1 MIGGDFDIPVMY
13 QDLANSTMSP
23 MNLPLGAMSGMYGAG
38 MYGGVGNTNYLGG
51 VKMRQQPDRD
61 KVQIM
66 NKKENEDKNTAK
78 NILLGLGALV
88 ALGSIPVLRKSIK
101 KAGGIVN
108 YVKKLF
114 SPSMSLTDRIK
125 NGFKAVGRG
134 IAWPFKTA
142 GKCVAWPFKKIG
154 QMFQKTSP

>member
-23 MNLPLGAMSGMYGAG
+23 MNLPLGTMSGMYGAG

-101 KAGGIVN
+101 KAGGLTKYAQNGWNSLKNFVTGKN
-108 YVKKLF
+108 QKSGNWFTRLF
-114 SPSMSLTDRIK
+114 HRK
-125 NGFKAVGRG
+125 
-134 IAWPFKTA
+134 
-142 GKCVAWPFKKIG
+142 
-154 QMFQKTSP
+154 